1 MGNCIAR
8 VSAAAAVS
16 AAIAALGATGVSAA
30 GAATRSAL
38 PVRAA
43 SRMVLHVPSTRGMQR
58 WVQRYNGSGKGSDAG
73 RAVAV
78 SPGGRRVFVMGES
91 TGASSG
97 LDYATIAY
105 SAATGARLWVSRYNG
120 PANGKDVARAVAAS
134 PGGGTVY
141 VTGDSPGSQSS
152 YDYATVAYNAATG
165 ARLWVSRYNG
175 PANGDDIAR
184 TVAVSPGGGTVYVTG
199 YGTGTASGGDYATVA
214 YNAATGAQRWV
225 SRYNGPGNAFDIAYS
240 VAVSPDGARCMS
252 PEPAPEQWLPMNRLT
267 TRRWPT
273 TPPLAP
279 SGGSAAITAPAG
291 TTKPG
296 WWRSVRT
303 GGPCTSL
310 G

>member
-1 MGNCIAR
+1 MMGNCIAR

-91 TGASSG
+91 
-97 LDYATIAY
+97 
-105 SAATGARLWVSRYNG
+105 
-120 PANGKDVARAVAAS
+120 
-134 PGGGTVY
+134 
-141 VTGDSPGSQSS
+141 PGSQSS

-214 YNAATGAQRWV
+214 
-225 SRYNGPGNAFDIAYS
+225 
-240 VAVSPDGARCMS
+240 
-252 PEPAPEQWLPMNRLT
+252 T
-267 TRRWPT
+267 TR
-273 TPPLAP
+273 L
-279 SGGSAAITAPAG
+279 PA
-291 TTKPG
+291 
-296 WWRSVRT
+296 RS
-303 GGPCTSL
+303 
-310 G
+310 

>member
-1 MGNCIAR
+1 MMGNCIAR

-214 YNAATGAQRWV
+214 
-225 SRYNGPGNAFDIAYS
+225 
-240 VAVSPDGARCMS
+240 
-252 PEPAPEQWLPMNRLT
+252 T
-267 TRRWPT
+267 TRLPAR
-273 TPPLAP
+273 
-279 SGGSAAITAPAG
+279 SGGSAATTVPA
-291 TTKPG
+291 TPLI
-296 WWRSVRT
+296 SPIPSPSART
-303 GGPCTSL
+303 GHGVCHRSQHRSS
-310 G
+310 GCR